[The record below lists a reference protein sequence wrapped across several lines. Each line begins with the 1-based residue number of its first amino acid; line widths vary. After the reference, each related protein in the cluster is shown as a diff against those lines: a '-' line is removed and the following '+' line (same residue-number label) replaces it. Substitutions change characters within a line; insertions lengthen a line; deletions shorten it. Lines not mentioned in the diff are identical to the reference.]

1 VNRFKNTDLKLWHA
15 LVLALLL
22 VAITG
27 SAVVIA
33 ASSSHFFDAGK
44 IRLASA
50 ATDNTLT
57 ITGSNNPA
65 VNVLTTSISVPAGK
79 TAELQT
85 TFSADLHHGIGTY
98 AYCFGRFSLDGAV
111 PDNAFRPLGSFQ
123 LLGGVTANQPDALTV
138 AMTGYRRNVPA
149 GDHRVSVF
157 IDSAYAG
164 CTLFNREL
172 NVIVNIH

>member
-1 VNRFKNTDLKLWHA
+1 VKRIASTQLKLWHA
-15 LVLALLL
+15 VVLALLL
-22 VAITG
+22 AVVTG
-27 SAVVIA
+27 GAVVIA
-33 ASSSHFFDAGK
+33 ASSSHFFPKGT

-50 ATDNTLT
+50 ATDNILS
-57 ITGSNNPA
+57 ISGSNNPP
-65 VNVLTTSISVPAGK
+65 VNVLTTSFSVPAGR

-85 TFSADLHHGIGTY
+85 TFSADLHPNLGTY
-98 AYCFGRFSLDGAV
+98 AYCFGRFSLDGVV

-123 LLGGVTANQPDALTV
+123 LLGGSMAKEPDALTV

-149 GDHRVSVF
+149 GDHRLSVF